1 MLTQSYLTRA
11 SLQSTRNELAE
22 VLPHL
27 RDDMLNW
34 APAAGM
40 RTIKGQFVEILGT
53 EVSIMEPIMKKPKRS
68 YQEIDAEFQKLSSV
82 AELIQALIEAR
93 HQTLELLSSLGED
106 GLSDQVEVSE
116 GYAEYMG
123 LEFVPCSEMFRML
136 VRHEAYHTGQ
146 LVSYLWACG
155 NDPYSWE

>member
-1 MLTQSYLTRA
+1 MITQSYLIRA

-27 RDDMLNW
+27 TEEMLNW

-53 EVSIMEPIMKKPKRS
+53 EVSMMEPMMKKPKRT
-68 YQEIDAEFQKLSSV
+68 YQEIDAEFQKLDSV
-82 AELIQALIEAR
+82 AELIRALIVTR
-93 HQTLELLSSLGED
+93 HLTLELLSSLDEE
-106 GLSDQVEVSE
+106 GLSAQVEVSE
-116 GYAEYMG
+116 GYAEYLG

-136 VRHEAYHTGQ
+136 IRHEAYHTGQ

-155 NDPYSWE
+155 NDPYSWD